1 MIIHRRFNFM
11 SERDILGLLDEFDTE
26 TRDNTGPFED
36 LYSSPE
42 PDTVAQALAF
52 ELQAMRRHYG
62 VSLIQFKD
70 NENTL
75 EYWYTDGPDKGQKAV
90 LKIGTVGAWG
100 NRVFVTLSGRVYSF
114 DAHDISYVK
123 YARLNE

>member
-1 MIIHRRFNFM
+1 M
-11 SERDILGLLDEFDTE
+11 SEKDILGLLDEFDPD
-26 TRDNTGPFED
+26 TRDNAGLYGDF
-36 LYSSPE
+36 YSSPE

-52 ELQAMRRHYG
+52 ELQAMRCHYG

-114 DAHDISYVK
+114 NAHDISYVK